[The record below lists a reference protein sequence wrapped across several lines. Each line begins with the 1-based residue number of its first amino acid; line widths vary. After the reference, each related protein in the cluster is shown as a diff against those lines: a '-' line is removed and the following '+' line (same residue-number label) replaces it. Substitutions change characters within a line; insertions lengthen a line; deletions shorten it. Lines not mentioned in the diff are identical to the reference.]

1 MMIEPLEPRRLLAG
15 KVGVTL
21 ASGVLQL
28 TGDDSANQVLVE
40 TSADGSRL
48 TLTGEDGTTVAG
60 RTRVA
65 YDFAGAIVIRLA
77 GGDDVLRVRGARF
90 SNGVGIELG
99 AGDDV
104 LDVKQS
110 RFAAVDVF
118 GNAGDDTAAFSGVTA
133 TGRLRVFPGLGADT
147 TGLRDVRARVGLD
160 VSDAGTRADIGFI
173 RVSASGLGGKSS
185 YVGTSGSSD
194 RLQILDSDFEAFSA
208 RLNAGNDTAYVR
220 GTTFKTASP
229 IDGGSGTND
238 INREVILSWDFNN
251 DTLGWAAGLAD
262 VPYNLN
268 APLTTDELFVAN
280 GGSTGTG
287 ILNIGG
293 ADRKTLYAGAVPS
306 PYAFTYWQK
315 EVGTESNVTPGEQ
328 YEATFDAVLGTS
340 FYFDNTAY
348 LYAGVTDHPVAIDR
362 VEQSGTEKLAALNIT
377 LGANDTNA
385 RDWSLIGEAKNGE
398 PLFSSDSFDV
408 RRQVHFHRTV
418 TTTDRAGSLW
428 VGLGAS
434 LVGSGNLLA
443 LQLAKISVEL
453 TPARTL

>member
-15 KVGVTL
+15 NVGVTL

-28 TGDDSANQVLVE
+28 TGDDAANQVLVE

-48 TLTGEDGTTVAG
+48 TLTGEDGTAVAG

-208 RLNAGNDTAYVR
+208 RLNAGDDTAYVR

-238 INREVILSWDFNN
+238 INREVILSWDFADGVQGWQPQVAGEGGGTESTPVTPENFAAATGGGTYGLVQSPTTAVSGTVYQLDN
-251 DTLGWAAGLAD
+251 DGTAYLFHELGPQMGLEASRRYTQKIESKVAVNGGPTTGFIRFTTVAEFPRILGILPGNGAAAAVLIE
-262 VPYNLN
+262 N
-268 APLTTDELFVAN
+268 TTYSFIG
-280 GGSTGTG
+280 GGSTNPYEDTIKLG
-287 ILNIGG
+287 I
-293 ADRKTLYAGAVPS
+293 D
-306 PYAFTYWQK
+306 
-315 EVGTESNVTPGEQ
+315 E
-328 YEATFDAVLGTS
+328 
-340 FYFDNTAY
+340 
-348 LYAGVTDHPVAIDR
+348 
-362 VEQSGTEKLAALNIT
+362 
-377 LGANDTNA
+377 
-385 RDWSLIGEAKNGE
+385 
-398 PLFSSDSFDV
+398 
-408 RRQVHFHRTV
+408 
-418 TTTDRAGSLW
+418 
-428 VGLGAS
+428 S
-434 LVGSGNLLA
+434 LVSRGTRPGPLMRVKADLQGRLWLLYEHRNA
-443 LQLAKISVEL
+443 DMFGKNPVSIKTISIRL
-453 TPARTL
+453 TPVGD